1 MIMVHTCVT
10 SCSNKSGVVFR
21 LKKMVDVGGWNKQQ
35 TFEKK
40 GEVRE
45 ENIFIGTDIKPEI
58 LGILKKHRL

>member
-1 MIMVHTCVT
+1 MCYMFK
-10 SCSNKSGVVFR
+10 SSGVVFR
-21 LKKMVDVGGWNKQQ
+21 LKMKMVDVGGWNKQQ